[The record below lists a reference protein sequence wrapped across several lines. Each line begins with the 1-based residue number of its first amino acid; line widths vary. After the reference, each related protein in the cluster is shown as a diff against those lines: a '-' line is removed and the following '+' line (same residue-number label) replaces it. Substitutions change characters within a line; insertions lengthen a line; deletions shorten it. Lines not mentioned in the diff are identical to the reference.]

1 MMNNLGEKLRNVAL
15 LATLAIAGSKAV
27 PNASGVDLEK
37 LGKHAETRH
46 TLDLAAVEGEN
57 EPTKYTFGQ
66 IWDLYF
72 DKQSEARRSEDKVK
86 GYIWDYDKYC
96 TEYGQPAG
104 CGFDET
110 DPKFDSEFHGHVY
123 GYKAVNEGGK
133 WYYIEDPNF
142 VEGTDK

>member
-1 MMNNLGEKLRNVAL
+1 MKNLVENLKRAAL
-15 LATLAIAGSKAV
+15 VTTLAVVGSRGIANAGSGELDKF
-27 PNASGVDLEK
+27 
-37 LGKHAETRH
+37 GKETRVRH
-46 TLDLAAVEGEN
+46 TLDLGAVEGEN
-57 EPTKYTFGQ
+57 EPIKYTFGQ

-72 DKQSEARRSEDKVK
+72 DKQSEARKSEDKVK

-110 DPKFDSEFHGHVY
+110 DPNFDSDFHGHVY

-133 WYYIEDPNF
+133 WYYIEDPDF
-142 VEGTDK
+142 VETSK